1 MLQALRN
8 QASSWVIK
16 ILLGFLILSFAVWGI
31 NDIFLGERDPV
42 VATVGDAK
50 LKRSTVLNAVRE
62 EIYRLQPLFG
72 GRLDRAQASRMGI
85 EQQVLDN
92 LINRTAVEQGARD
105 LGIIISD
112 ALVARR
118 IKSDETFFNSQGQ
131 FDHAIFGLMLSQNSM
146 NEAYYVATLKRDLAS
161 AEINRAVSAAVST
174 PKAMVDPLVGFRSER
189 REAKFIKLPTVTTV
203 KEPTSIEVQAFYKAN
218 SQRFMA
224 PQLRDVTWIHLDPAA
239 MASEIRVPEDHL
251 KQAYAER
258 KDEFSSNERRDI
270 EQVVFR
276 SQAAAEA
283 AAKAIAAGKTLTQAA
298 LENGKP
304 LKPVSLG
311 WVEKK
316 DMLAQLTE
324 LVFALKK
331 GAMSQPIKTSLG
343 WHILRVKNIQ
353 PGKVTTY
360 EEAREQLRKAIAQRE
375 AVDAIFGMTN
385 KLEDSLAAGALLDEA
400 ARQSNLKARRAL
412 SLDAS
417 GRNGAGEAVDGLPKG
432 PSFLRTVFETPDGQD
447 SALTETQNGGFFI
460 LHVNKVTQPKVQ
472 PLNEVRSAIITA
484 WKGDARAKATEKHA
498 KALVEKI
505 KGGRSFE
512 AVAKAEKLAIKTTP
526 AFTRLTHD
534 AESGLPA
541 ALMDQLF
548 KLKPGETAMAEGPGG
563 YTVAV
568 LTKVRDPSSKEKADT
583 ATALAEEI
591 SQGLSGD
598 LIQQFVGALRGRYK
612 IETKPQLLQE
622 RP

>member
-42 VATVGDAK
+42 VATVGEAK
-50 LKRSTVLNAVRE
+50 LTRSTVNDAVRE
-62 EIYRLQPLFG
+62 EINRLQPLFG

-105 LGIIISD
+105 LGITISD

-118 IKSDETFFNSQGQ
+118 IKSDETFFNTQGQ
-131 FDHAIFGLMLSQNSM
+131 FDRNIFAQILSQNSM

-161 AEINRAVSAAVST
+161 AELNRAVAPTVST

-189 REAKFIKLPTVTTV
+189 REAKYIKLPTVTAV
-203 KEPTSIEVQAFYKAN
+203 KEPTSAEVEAFYKAN
-218 SQRFMA
+218 GQRFMA
-224 PQLRDVTWIHLDPAA
+224 PQLRDVTWIHLDPVA
-239 MASEIRVPEDHL
+239 MATEIRVPEDRL
-251 KQAYAER
+251 KQAYDER
-258 KDEFSSNERRDI
+258 KDEFTTRERRDL

-283 AAKAIAAGKTLTQAA
+283 ASKAIGAGKKLTEAA
-298 LENGKP
+298 KEDGKS
-304 LKPVSLG
+304 LKPVALG
-311 WVEKK
+311 WIAKK
-316 DMLAQLTE
+316 DMLPQLTE
-324 LVFALKK
+324 PVFALKK
-331 GAMSQPIKTSLG
+331 GAISQPVQTSLG
-343 WHILRVKNIQ
+343 WHIVRVKDIQ
-353 PGKVTTY
+353 PGKITTFA
-360 EEAREQLRKAIAQRE
+360 EARDQLRKDIAQRE

-385 KLEDSLAAGALLDEA
+385 KLEDSLASGALLEEA
-400 ARQSNLKARRAL
+400 ARQSNLKARRAA
-412 SLDAS
+412 SLDVR
-417 GRNGAGEAVDGLPKG
+417 GRNETGEAVDGLPKG
-432 PSFLRTVFETPDGQD
+432 PIFLRTVFETAEGQD

-460 LHVNKVTQPKVQ
+460 LHVNKVTQPKLRL
-472 PLNEVRSAIITA
+472 LNDVRSAVIAA
-484 WKGDARAKATEKHA
+484 WKQDARSKATENRA
-498 KALVEKI
+498 KALVKML
-505 KGGRSFE
+505 KDGRSLE

-534 AESGLPA
+534 SESGIPA

-548 KLKPGETAMAEGPGG
+548 KLKPGESTMAEGPGG
-563 YTVAV
+563 FTIAV
-568 LTKVRDPSSKEKADT
+568 LDKVRDPSSKEKSDA
-583 ATALAEEI
+583 AAALSQEI
-591 SQGLSGD
+591 RQGLSGD
-598 LIQQFVGALRGRYK
+598 LFQQLVGALRGRYE